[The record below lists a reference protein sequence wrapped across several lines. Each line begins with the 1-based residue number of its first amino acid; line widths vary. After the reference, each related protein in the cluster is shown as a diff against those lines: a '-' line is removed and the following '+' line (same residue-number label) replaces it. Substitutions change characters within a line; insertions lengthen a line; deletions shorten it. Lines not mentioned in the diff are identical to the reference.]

1 MRISDWSSDVCSSDL
16 TGEADDAEEA
26 RQVFASA
33 LLGPV
38 QRRPL
43 RIRVDQRDALSPPGP
58 FSGEVERQRRLA
70 DAALLIE
77 ERDDP
82 DALRAAVCRLSAGGQ
97 KAGCVRKIP

>member
-1 MRISDWSSDVCSSDL
+1 MVEARRQLRRFTGERV

-58 FSGEVERQRRLA
+58 FLGEAERQRRLA
-70 DAALLIE
+70 AADLLIE
-77 ERDDP
+77 ERDEHV
-82 DALRAAVCRLSAGGQ
+82 ALRASACGLSAGGQ
-97 KAGCVRKIP
+97 KAG